1 VLEHYLGENGKG
13 EMEFSEE
20 YLESY
25 SLLQSAFFVL
35 FLILKG

>member
-25 SLLQSAFFVL
+25 SLLQSAFFL